1 MGHTNFVLDFGDIIS
16 LFIVLYAYIFLFSQ
30 GGDVMSPLG
39 YSRMITSHSK
49 VPVSTRARG
58 GCE

>member
-1 MGHTNFVLDFGDIIS
+1 MGHINFLLDFGDI
-16 LFIVLYAYIFLFSQ
+16 VCLYLYMHIYFLTR
-30 GGDVMSPLG
+30 GDVMSLLG

-58 GCE
+58 FE

>member
-1 MGHTNFVLDFGDIIS
+1 MGHINFLLDFGDIIC
-16 LFIVLYAYIFLFSQ
+16 LYLYMYIYIYIYFCFHK
-30 GGDVMSPLG
+30 GDAMSPLG

-58 GCE
+58 V